1 VVPGFR
7 SSVEKSLNEIGIRPR
22 FVSLPSQAKENNID
36 IKSAR
41 RLDWSSIL
49 VIFGYCILLLFNLKS
64 FNNDAD
70 GYKNY
75 ISNCIRGLQAK
86 FRWDPS
92 NRLEIPFDV
101 TKAYAISTMLG
112 SNDLCAT
119 VKKFRIDNSDHQDSQ
134 VGIVCKYLSV
144 ILS

>member
-1 VVPGFR
+1 MMQMV
-7 SSVEKSLNEIGIRPR
+7 
-22 FVSLPSQAKENNID
+22 
-36 IKSAR
+36 
-41 RLDWSSIL
+41 
-49 VIFGYCILLLFNLKS
+49 
-64 FNNDAD
+64 

-119 VKKFRIDNSDHQDSQ
+119 VKKFLIDNSDHQDSQ

>member
-1 VVPGFR
+1 MMQMV
-7 SSVEKSLNEIGIRPR
+7 
-22 FVSLPSQAKENNID
+22 
-36 IKSAR
+36 
-41 RLDWSSIL
+41 
-49 VIFGYCILLLFNLKS
+49 
-64 FNNDAD
+64 

-119 VKKFRIDNSDHQDSQ
+119 VKKFLIDNSDHQGSNDLMN
-134 VGIVCKYLSV
+134 IRFRLRLL
-144 ILS
+144 IFIIRN